1 MVSPITE
8 RARKLRNN
16 PTEAEK
22 KLWQAIKK
30 HDFDLRF
37 RRQYPIGPYF
47 ADIAC
52 KEKMLVIEIDGGQHS
67 ELSDRNRTNYIEAKD
82 FRIIRFW
89 NNDVLGNIEGVMTE
103 ITKALNA
110 PPLPPRTRGGIQ
122 EDC

>member
-1 MVSPITE
+1 MALPITE

-22 KLWQAIKK
+22 KLWNAIREKNFSFK
-30 HDFDLRF
+30 F

-52 KEKMLVIEIDGGQHS
+52 KEKMVVIEIDGGQHN
-67 ELSDRNRTNYIEAKD
+67 ELSDKNRTDYIEAKGY
-82 FRIIRFW
+82 RVIRFW
-89 NNDVLGNIEGVMTE
+89 NNDVLGNIEGVMTD
-103 ITKALNA
+103 IIKALNA

>member
-22 KLWQAIKK
+22 KLWQALKESNLGTK
-30 HDFDLRF
+30 F

-47 ADIAC
+47 ADIVC
-52 KEKMLVIEIDGGQHS
+52 KEKMVVIEIDGGQHNP
-67 ELSDRNRTNYIEAKD
+67 LSDKNRTDYIEAKNY
-82 FRIIRFW
+82 RIIRFW
-89 NNDVLGNIEGVMTE
+89 NNDVLGNIEGVMTQ
-103 ITKALNA
+103 IINTLNT
-110 PPLPPRTRGGIQ
+110 PPLPPRMRGDSQ